1 MNWYIIR
8 VAKGQD
14 NKVKNAIREQLTRYN
29 FENAVSDI
37 VIPTEKEIKLKNGK
51 KIISNKNMLEGYV
64 FLFADLSNVK
74 VVDIINDTPG
84 SYGFMGSDRKNPP
97 ALKQHEVDKML
108 GNIVDEVEVKIE
120 WIKGQGIR
128 IVDGPFKSFEGTVNE
143 VDDVKK
149 KLKVEVK
156 IFGRPTPLELD
167 YHSAE
172 KIEGAL

>member
-14 NKVKNAIREQLTRYN
+14 NRVKNAIREQLVRYKV
-29 FENAVSDI
+29 ETAVSDI

-51 KIISNKNMLEGYV
+51 KIVRSKNMLAGYV
-64 FLFADLSNVK
+64 FLLADLTDQK

-84 SYGFMGSDRKNPP
+84 SYGFMGSDKKVPL

-108 GNIVDEVEVKIE
+108 GNIVDEEEVKIE
-120 WIKGQGIR
+120 WIKGQPIR
-128 IVDGPFKSFEGTVNE
+128 ITDGPFKNFEGVVND
-143 VDDVKK
+143 VDDIKK

-172 KIEGAL
+172 KIEGAN